1 MVVKVGG
8 GGTLCVHRRQV
19 MTGNSVQVGGS
30 RGMSPGKILKLES
43 EMPFP
48 AL

>member
-1 MVVKVGG
+1 MVVKVGD
-8 GGTLCVHRRQV
+8 TFRIHRRQV
-19 MTGNSVQVGGS
+19 TTGNSVGAS
-30 RGMSPGKILKLES
+30 RGMSSVKILKLES